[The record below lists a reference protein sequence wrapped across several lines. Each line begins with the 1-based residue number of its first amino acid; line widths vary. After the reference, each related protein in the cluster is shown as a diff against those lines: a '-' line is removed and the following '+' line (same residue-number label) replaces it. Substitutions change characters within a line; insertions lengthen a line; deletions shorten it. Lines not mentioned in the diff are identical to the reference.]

1 MAKRYKQSQWQPVG
15 IEALRAVQQKYPP
28 DTLNKIIE
36 CAEVSDPAKCE
47 QLRRAV
53 SRTAAWLNVD
63 KHFERRP
70 SIREMR
76 TVFEQAR
83 KQVAE
88 LWCTLRRFDL
98 DSRLALYE
106 RASLDPW
113 DHSKEPPPDV
123 FGSLGDIRVQNI
135 EKGLVKLYTW
145 LGPAYVGME
154 KGKRGAPRKKAV
166 FRATRQLAHAWA
178 KARGEVPTRR
188 YDSQDAHRECGPF
201 REFANAA
208 LEPLSVSVSDDMAKR
223 AIASVRFE
231 ARNNTSASVE

>member
-1 MAKRYKQSQWQPVG
+1 MAKRDKQSQWQPVG

-36 CAEVSDPAKCE
+36 CAEVSDPAKCK

-63 KHFERRP
+63 QHFEQRP
-70 SIREMR
+70 SIKEMR

-83 KQVAE
+83 KQVAD
-88 LWCTLRRFDL
+88 LWCALRRFDH

-106 RASLDPW
+106 RASLDPY
-113 DHSKEPPPDV
+113 HSEEPPPDV
-123 FGSLGDIRVQNI
+123 FGSLGKIRTHNV
-135 EKGLVKLYTW
+135 ERGLVKLYTW

-154 KGKRGAPRKKAV
+154 KGKRGPPRKKAL
-166 FRATRQLAHAWA
+166 FRATCQLAHAWA
-178 KARGEVPTRR
+178 IARGEVPTRR
-188 YDSQDAHRECGPF
+188 YDSQDAHREIGSF
-201 REFANAA
+201 RKFANAA
-208 LEPLSVSVSDDMAKR
+208 LEPLNVPVSDDMAKR